1 MQSQDFAAPLL
12 VIACALLGACG
23 GPSWPPEARGGDI
36 GHYRPA
42 RATEIPETL
51 QNARAR
57 MAAVREGHA
66 RLFAPGRLRQSE
78 ILLARA
84 EREAASGLLDDMN
97 TTLGR
102 LRGELDTLD
111 QALASV
117 PR

>member
-1 MQSQDFAAPLL
+1 MRPLDFAAPLFL
-12 VIACALLGACG
+12 LASALLGACG

-51 QNARAR
+51 QEARAR
-57 MAAVREGHA
+57 MATAREGRA
-66 RLFAPGRLRQSE
+66 PLFAPGRLRQSE

-84 EREAASGLLDDMN
+84 EREAASGLLDDMGA
-97 TTLGR
+97 TLGR
-102 LRGELDTLD
+102 LRGELDTLE

>member
-1 MQSQDFAAPLL
+1 MRAPDFAASLL
-12 VIACALLGACG
+12 LMACALLGACG

-42 RATEIPETL
+42 RATAIPETL

-57 MAAVREGHA
+57 MATAREGRA
-66 RLFAPGRLRQSE
+66 PLFAPGRLRQSE

-84 EREAASGLLDDMN
+84 EREAASGLLDDMD

-102 LRGELDTLD
+102 LRGEIDTLD
-111 QALASV
+111 QALAAVS
-117 PR
+117 R